1 MSTGQCP
8 LRALAPLC
16 VSLRNG
22 AISTG
27 ATFANLTPGL
37 RMNPWHSG
45 SQRARQ
51 AVTALAVLVIASLPS
66 PAASQTRD
74 FLFGPPHG
82 SVAVRGTFTFANAG
96 SDLYDFVTSE
106 LTIDK
111 TDFNMPGIGFDFAYQ
126 FARRLDAQ
134 FGFEWGKTKT
144 TSEYRDFVDNN
155 FLPINQ
161 TTSLKIVHLTGS
173 VRLALTERGYEVSS
187 LAWVPRRVVPYVGA
201 GGGAVY
207 YDFAQS
213 GDFVD
218 FVNLSVFPDAFRS
231 KGWAPS
237 AHAFGGVDVRLFR
250 GLYASVEGRYTTAK
264 AKLEA
269 DFIDFDPLDLSGFR
283 LAAGINVLF

>member
-1 MSTGQCP
+1 
-8 LRALAPLC
+8 
-16 VSLRNG
+16 
-22 AISTG
+22 
-27 ATFANLTPGL
+27 
-37 RMNPWHSG
+37 MNPWRSG
-45 SQRARQ
+45 NQRARQ
-51 AVTALAVLVIASLPS
+51 AVTALVVLVIASLPS

-74 FLFGPPHG
+74 FLFGPPQG
-82 SVAVRGTFTFANAG
+82 SVAVRGTFTFAHAG
-96 SDLYDFVTSE
+96 GDLYDFVTSE
-106 LTIDK
+106 LTVDK

-144 TSEYRDFVDNN
+144 ASEYRDFVDNN

-173 VRLALTERGYEVSS
+173 VRFALTERGYEVSS

-207 YDFAQS
+207 YDFVQS

-218 FVNLSVFPDAFRS
+218 FVDLSVFPDAFES

-250 GLYASVEGRYTTAK
+250 SLYASVEGRYTKAK
-264 AKLEA
+264 AKLAA
-269 DFIDFDPLDLSGFR
+269 DFIDFDPIDLSGFR

>member
-1 MSTGQCP
+1 
-8 LRALAPLC
+8 
-16 VSLRNG
+16 
-22 AISTG
+22 
-27 ATFANLTPGL
+27 
-37 RMNPWHSG
+37 MNPWHPG
-45 SQRARQ
+45 SQRARR
-51 AVTALAVLVIASLPS
+51 AVTAFAVLVIASLPS
-66 PAASQTRD
+66 AVAGQTRD

-82 SVAVRGTFTFANAG
+82 SFAVRGTFTFANAG

-126 FARRLDAQ
+126 LARRLDAQ

-144 TSEYRDFVDNN
+144 TSEYRDFVDND

-173 VRLALTERGYEVSS
+173 VRFALTERGYDVSS

-207 YDFAQS
+207 YDFVQS

-218 FVNLSVFPDAFRS
+218 FVDLSVFPDAFQS
-231 KGWAPS
+231 TGWAPS

-250 GLYASVEGRYTTAK
+250 ALYASVEGRYTKAQ
-264 AKLEA
+264 AKLGR
-269 DFIDFDPLDLSGFR
+269 DFIDFDPIDLSGFR